1 MTDATPLDEHY
12 DAVVAGAPPVHHD
25 IPWIAA
31 QRWEQVLFVN
41 WPVAVE
47 QVRPLIPAQL
57 EIDTYEGQA
66 WVSLLPL
73 RMAHV
78 HLRGVAPIP
87 HLTDFPELNLRTYV
101 TGNDHKGV
109 WFFSL
114 DAPSG
119 LAVFLGRE
127 VFHLN
132 YREADVSMT
141 ATPEGVKFSS
151 QCAGGT
157 ATFESTYTGAGP
169 AKPPSPGSLEEF
181 LCERYSMF
189 AVNWLG
195 HLRRGDIRH
204 SPWPLQQAEHS
215 TDLGTVANVA
225 HLPCPD
231 QPAFVTYSAAVDTVV
246 WPMLPA

>member
-1 MTDATPLDEHY
+1 MTDPADLDAHY
-12 DAVVAGAPPVHHD
+12 EAVVAAAPPVDHN

-41 WPVAVE
+41 WPVPVAS
-47 QVRPLIPAQL
+47 VRPLVPAQL

-66 WVSLLPL
+66 WGSLLPL
-73 RMAHV
+73 KMAHV
-78 HLRGVAPIP
+78 HLRGVPPIP

-101 TGNDHKGV
+101 TDNDHKGV

-132 YREADVSMT
+132 YREAEMSM
-141 ATPEGVKFSS
+141 ATTGDTVKFSS
-151 QCAGGT
+151 QRDGDSATFRSTCAGT
-157 ATFESTYTGAGP
+157 GP
-169 AKPPSPGSLEEF
+169 AEPPTGSLEEF

-189 AVNWLG
+189 ALNWLG

-204 SPWPLQQAEHS
+204 SPWPLQKAEHT
-215 TDLGTVANVA
+215 TDLGTVASSA
-225 HLPCPD
+225 RLACPD
-231 QPAFVTYSAAVDTVV
+231 QPAFVTFSAATDTVV
-246 WPMLPA
+246 WPMLPT